1 MSDGEIRKADEIGRT
16 HRWRDGGGLSAREL
30 ITLVLVVLVGLFAVL
45 NLEDV
50 SIDVL
55 AGSVTVPLIIV
66 IVVCGFVGFVAGFV
80 VARRRARR
88 D

>member
-16 HRWRDGGGLSAREL
+16 HRWRDGNGLSAREL
-30 ITLVLVVLVGLFAVL
+30 IAAILVALVGLFAVL
-45 NLEDV
+45 NLEDANV
-50 SIDVL
+50 DLL

-66 IVVCGFVGFVAGFV
+66 ILVCGLVGFIAGYV
-80 VARRRARR
+80 VAHRRARR